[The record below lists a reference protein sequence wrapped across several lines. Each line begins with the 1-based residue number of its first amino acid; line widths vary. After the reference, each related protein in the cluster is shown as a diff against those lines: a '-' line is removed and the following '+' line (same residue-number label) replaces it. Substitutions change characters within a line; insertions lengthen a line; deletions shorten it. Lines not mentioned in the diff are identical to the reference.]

1 MPLLSTTRK
10 RVVATVSAL
19 AVAGGATAFVLT
31 AGAVASASPTVSTPS
46 TTTGAKATL
55 HPDARAHGLLRHSD
69 YATVEVRR
77 KGHWVTYVLNRGK
90 VTAVSSGD
98 ITLKRPDGATV
109 TIALAPTTKYRGVS
123 GESALKTGRRA
134 NVLSTNGTA
143 LRVGQALHPKATQPA
158 SA

>member
-1 MPLLSTTRK
+1 MPMLSTTRK

-31 AGAVASASPTVSTPS
+31 AGTFASASPTVSTPS
-46 TTTGAKATL
+46 ATTAAKAK

-98 ITLKRPDGATV
+98 ITIKRPDGDTV

-123 GESALKTGRRA
+123 GESGLKTGRRA

-143 LRVGQALHPKATQPA
+143 LRVGQALHAKATAPA